1 MCIPVWDDDC
11 TVGDAIGDAA
21 GGIVGGWIDDL
32 AKEFAD
38 TATNMVEIAISGWLS
53 VDPKPSESAI
63 EFLGDKTA
71 FYVGAIAVFSLMIA
85 AGKMVLERNA
95 KAAKD
100 ATRGMIVLVLVS
112 FAGVP
117 TLLALKEF
125 SDGYPPWIV
134 KQATSNALNERMA
147 EVFGD
152 LVRFTGP
159 NGAIAVMAIAFLLIV
174 ASLIQMLLVIAMN
187 ALMVLLVG
195 LLPLAAA
202 ASISSGGRSILAKY
216 LSWLA
221 AALLYKPVAATIY
234 AAGFKMLDAADNPD
248 KDSLWMVLQGLMMMA
263 LAIVALPAI
272 IRLVAPLSASV
283 GGGGGGVAAAGVAAM
298 GAVASGAIQLGSSK
312 GGGGGG
318 PSGGKTPNGG
328 APVAPAGTQQP
339 GLPSGGG
346 AKPPGGGVAPSAGGG
361 TGAATAGTGGAGA
374 ATGGGAAMAGA
385 GAATGGVATAAMV
398 VGKAGA
404 QVGQA
409 GMQAAQS
416 TATAATG
423 ADER

>member
-1 MCIPVWDDDC
+1 MCIPFVDTEC
-11 TVGDAIGDAA
+11 GIGDALGDA
-21 GGIVGGWIDDL
+21 ASGIAGGWINDL
-32 AKEFAD
+32 AKEFAG
-38 TATNMVEIAISGWLS
+38 TATKMVEIAIAGWLS
-53 VDPKPSESAI
+53 PELGASPSTI
-63 EFLGDKTA
+63 NFLTDSTS
-71 FYVGAIAVFSLMIA
+71 FYVAAIAVFSLMIA

-100 ATRGMIVLVLVS
+100 AARGMIVLVLVS

-117 TLLALKEF
+117 TLLALQEVA
-125 SDGYPPWIV
+125 DAYAPWIV
-134 KQATSNALNERMA
+134 EQGTNDQLGERLN
-147 EVFGD
+147 
-152 LVRFTGP
+152 LVLGNLARFIP
-159 NGAIAVMAIAFLLIV
+159 VVGAIAVMAIAFLLIV
-174 ASLIQMLLVIAMN
+174 ASLIQMLLAIAMS
-187 ALMVLLVG
+187 ALMVLLAG

-216 LSWLA
+216 TSWLA

-234 AAGFKMLDAADNPD
+234 AAGFFMLGSDDESMWTIM
-248 KDSLWMVLQGLMMMA
+248 KGLVIMV

-272 IRLVAPLSASV
+272 VRLVAPMSASV

-312 GGGGGG
+312 GGGGG
-318 PSGGKTPNGG
+318 PSGGKAPNGG
-328 APVAPAGTQQP
+328 APVAPAGAQQP

-346 AKPPGGGVAPSAGGG
+346 AKPSGGGVAPSAGGG
-361 TGAATAGTGGAGA
+361 TGAAMAGTGGAGA
-374 ATGGGAAMAGA
+374 ATGGGGAAMAGAGAA

-398 VGKAGA
+398 VGKAGMQA
-404 QVGQA
+404 GQA

>member
-1 MCIPVWDDDC
+1 MCIPFVDTEC
-11 TVGDAIGDAA
+11 GIGDALGDA
-21 GGIVGGWIDDL
+21 ASGIAGGWINDL
-32 AKEFAD
+32 AKEFAG
-38 TATNMVEIAISGWLS
+38 TATKMVEIAIAGWLS
-53 VDPKPSESAI
+53 PELGASPSTI
-63 EFLGDKTA
+63 NFLTDSTS
-71 FYVGAIAVFSLMIA
+71 FYVAAIAVFSLMIA

-100 ATRGMIVLVLVS
+100 AARGMIVLVLVS

-117 TLLALKEF
+117 TLLALQEVA
-125 SDGYPPWIV
+125 DAYAPWIV
-134 KQATSNALNERMA
+134 EQGTNDQLGERLN
-147 EVFGD
+147 
-152 LVRFTGP
+152 LVLGNLARFIP
-159 NGAIAVMAIAFLLIV
+159 VVGAIAVMAIAFLLIV
-174 ASLIQMLLVIAMN
+174 ASLIQMLLAIAMS
-187 ALMVLLVG
+187 ALMVLLAG

-216 LSWLA
+216 TSWLA

-234 AAGFKMLDAADNPD
+234 AAGFFMLGSDDE
-248 KDSLWMVLQGLMMMA
+248 SMWTILQGLVMMV

-272 IRLVAPLSASV
+272 VRLVAPMSASV

-328 APVAPAGTQQP
+328 APVAPAGAQQS

-346 AKPPGGGVAPSAGGG
+346 AKPPGGGVAPSASAGGG
-361 TGAATAGTGGAGA
+361 AAMAGPGGAGA

-385 GAATGGVATAAMV
+385 GAAGAATGGVATAAMV
-398 VGKAGA
+398 VGQAGA
-404 QVGQA
+404 QVGRA
-409 GMQAAQS
+409 GMQAAQG